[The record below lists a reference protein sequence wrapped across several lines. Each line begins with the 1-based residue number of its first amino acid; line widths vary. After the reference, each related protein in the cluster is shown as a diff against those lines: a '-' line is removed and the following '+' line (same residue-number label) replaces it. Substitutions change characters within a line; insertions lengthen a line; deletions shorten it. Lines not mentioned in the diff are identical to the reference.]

1 MAVGRWWSRGKR
13 REQREREQQEVVE
26 ARLVEGASCRPP
38 DGELVEMLAAAEA
51 GDDIAMSNLGAVFH
65 SNGEPAAALHW
76 WERSWAAGNTMAGYN
91 LGMYHSAAGDPH
103 RAQVIWEQVAALGDA
118 DAMLGLVK
126 QGLERGDTATV
137 DRWAPGI
144 LAQDEAF
151 PVTALGVAFRDDG
164 DLDRAVHAFRRA
176 EELGDAYAMEYRAR
190 LLTAQGR
197 TAEAEALLA
206 KAATAQRML

>member
-1 MAVGRWWSRGKR
+1 MGVVAVGWWWSRGKR
-13 REQREREQQEVVE
+13 REQQDTVEV
-26 ARLVEGASCRPP
+26 RLVEGASYRPP

-51 GDDIAMSNLGAVFH
+51 GDDVVMGNLGAVFY
-65 SNGEPAAALHW
+65 SNGESAAALHW

-91 LGMYHSAAGDPH
+91 LGMYHSAAGDDN

-126 QGLERGDTATV
+126 QGLERGDSATV

-144 LAQDEAF
+144 LAQDQAF
-151 PVTALGVAFRDDG
+151 PITALGVAFRDNG
-164 DLDRAVHAFRRA
+164 DLDRAVHAFRCA